1 MPRQPLADTP
11 GLPPYGQRSSERR
24 KEQNRIAQRQLR
36 ERRQQQ
42 EAAQALKLQQQQN
55 EIRRLYRLITEL
67 RHENFTLRSQ
77 SHTRRRQSRLGFV
90 TPPCND
96 IWTVSTLEPNYK
108 PFLARHSIDYSSLH
122 GAGIDPADTSHRLY
136 EHKISKGWNC
146 EDPRGLGFASQS
158 RQPGARSTV
167 LHPAQL
173 AYDHQA
179 SRGAPRAPTCIS
191 HDTETPTDLDSEKP
205 CLVNNFGAKVPSP
218 RMSAAPATSK
228 PPTSTWLSRN
238 STPPMGDVAAG
249 VSPTSTWVNSPQK
262 LEQSPRLNSVPKT
275 GSLYFTP
282 PSVNLASFWPAEPP
296 TSPNKL
302 GSYGDIDHV
311 YPPTL
316 SVVPSEFFSAS
327 HPLMSGDRIQLRKTS
342 ASGSSDANS
351 IAPSSDNHSSLST
364 SSTTSFQFPFISP
377 ELFQHHVARSAS
389 PTAIRSSP
397 EAQLEQRNLGDAN
410 ATICFRSPFSEINDS
425 EINAHSNFG
434 LPMSWIEPKK
444 MNREALSPLPTHAR
458 SMCIDVNEMW
468 GSDF

>member
-55 EIRRLYRLITEL
+55 EIRRLYHCGTK
-67 RHENFTLRSQ
+67 TLPLGVKAIPGADNRGLAL
-77 SHTRRRQSRLGFV
+77 SHPPV
-90 TPPCND
+90 TTSGP
-96 IWTVSTLEPNYK
+96 VSTLEPNYK

-191 HDTETPTDLDSEKP
+191 HDTETPTDLDNEKP
-205 CLVNNFGAKVPSP
+205 CALP

-275 GSLYFTP
+275 GSIYFTP

-444 MNREALSPLPTHAR
+444 
-458 SMCIDVNEMW
+458 
-468 GSDF
+468 